1 MYYPPDWALMLFMP
15 APPPSTLAGKKIKM
29 MELLTRL
36 RPLSTKYSTYYLTCS
51 FRLAVFQRW
60 LSTSWHG
67 CGTACCAACC
77 PDEYNHCARA
87 VEVAR
92 CERISVLEAYTCNRG
107 TDSIQLSMDEVSLPG
122 DSVATYLAFVTWCL
136 VKVVVETLD

>member
-1 MYYPPDWALMLFMP
+1 
-15 APPPSTLAGKKIKM
+15 M
-29 MELLTRL
+29 MELTRL

-60 LSTSWHG
+60 LATGWQG

-77 PDEYNHCARA
+77 PDEYHCARA

-92 CERISVLEAYTCNRG
+92 CKRIIVLEAYTCSGG
-107 TDSIQLSMDEVSLPG
+107 TDSIQLSMAEVSLPG
-122 DSVATYLAFVTWCL
+122 DSVATYLACVTWCL
-136 VKVVVETLD
+136 VKIVVEPRIEADCVGYAFSV